1 MGTTTTT
8 KITSKSSTTS
18 EQEPESENIDIENE
32 SEAGDLIGEETD
44 DNDDDKDFA
53 AVYALIAIL
62 IIVAM
67 IAMVM
72 YLLHYKGKL
81 PQTFYNLG
89 RKQWKLVQPNETNE
103 AIIDDD
109 EKKHTEI
116 VKNGKKLENGGETD
130 VESANIDPASEKVAY
145 TSEKKPESN
154 GNGIANGTVNG
165 TAPGVA
171 DLTVTEESADTEAS
185 EAKKA
190 E

>member
-1 MGTTTTT
+1 MG
-8 KITSKSSTTS
+8 
-18 EQEPESENIDIENE
+18 DIENE

-44 DNDDDKDFA
+44 DNDDDKDLS

-67 IAMVM
+67 IGLVM

-103 AIIDDD
+103 AIID
-109 EKKHTEI
+109 E
-116 VKNGKKLENGGETD
+116 D
-130 VESANIDPASEKVAY
+130 VESAKIDPDTEKVAH

-154 GNGIANGTVNG
+154 GNGNGI
-165 TAPGVA
+165 APGVA

-190 E
+190 EE

>member
-1 MGTTTTT
+1 MG
-8 KITSKSSTTS
+8 
-18 EQEPESENIDIENE
+18 
-32 SEAGDLIGEETD
+32 
-44 DNDDDKDFA
+44 NDDDKDLS

-67 IAMVM
+67 IGLVM

-109 EKKHTEI
+109 EKKHPEI
-116 VKNGKKLENGGETD
+116 VK
-130 VESANIDPASEKVAY
+130 SAKIDPDTEKVAY

-154 GNGIANGTVNG
+154 GNGNGIANGTGNG

-185 EAKKA
+185 E
-190 E
+190 

>member
-1 MGTTTTT
+1 MG
-8 KITSKSSTTS
+8 
-18 EQEPESENIDIENE
+18 
-32 SEAGDLIGEETD
+32 SEASDLIGEETD
-44 DNDDDKDFA
+44 DTDDDKDFA
-53 AVYALIAIL
+53 AVHGLIAIL

-109 EKKHTEI
+109 EKKHPEI
-116 VKNGKKLENGGETD
+116 VKNGKTLANGGED
-130 VESANIDPASEKVAY
+130 VESANIDPASDKVAY

-154 GNGIANGTVNG
+154 GNGNGIANGTGNG
-165 TAPGVA
+165 TAPGVV

-190 E
+190 EESEPLKEQE

>member
-1 MGTTTTT
+1 MGT

-18 EQEPESENIDIENE
+18 EEEPESDDIDIE
-32 SEAGDLIGEETD
+32 
-44 DNDDDKDFA
+44 
-53 AVYALIAIL
+53 AVYALIDIL

-109 EKKHTEI
+109 EKKHPEI
-116 VKNGKKLENGGETD
+116 VKNGKKLENGGSED
-130 VESANIDPASEKVAY
+130 VESANIVPASEKVAY

-154 GNGIANGTVNG
+154 GNGI
-165 TAPGVA
+165 
-171 DLTVTEESADTEAS
+171 
-185 EAKKA
+185 
-190 E
+190 

>member
-1 MGTTTTT
+1 MG
-8 KITSKSSTTS
+8 
-18 EQEPESENIDIENE
+18 
-32 SEAGDLIGEETD
+32 
-44 DNDDDKDFA
+44 NDDDKDLS

-67 IAMVM
+67 IGLVM

-109 EKKHTEI
+109 EKKHPEI
-116 VKNGKKLENGGETD
+116 VKNGKKLENED
-130 VESANIDPASEKVAY
+130 VESAKIDPDTEKVAY

-154 GNGIANGTVNG
+154 GNGIANGTG
-165 TAPGVA
+165 
-171 DLTVTEESADTEAS
+171 
-185 EAKKA
+185 
-190 E
+190 

>member
-1 MGTTTTT
+1 MG
-8 KITSKSSTTS
+8 
-18 EQEPESENIDIENE
+18 
-32 SEAGDLIGEETD
+32 
-44 DNDDDKDFA
+44 

-62 IIVAM
+62 IVVAM
-67 IAMVM
+67 ISMVL

-109 EKKHTEI
+109 EKKHPEI
-116 VKNGKKLENGGETD
+116 VKNGKKLENGGSED

-154 GNGIANGTVNG
+154 GNGIANGTGNG

-185 EAKKA
+185 EA
-190 E
+190 EPL

>member
-1 MGTTTTT
+1 MG
-8 KITSKSSTTS
+8 TTS
-18 EQEPESENIDIENE
+18 EQEPESDDIDIETE

-44 DNDDDKDFA
+44 DTDDDKDFA

-62 IIVAM
+62 IIIAM
-67 IAMVM
+67 IGLVM

-109 EKKHTEI
+109 EKKHPEI
-116 VKNGKKLENGGETD
+116 VKNGKKLENED
-130 VESANIDPASEKVAY
+130 VESAKIDPDTEKVAY

-154 GNGIANGTVNG
+154 GNGNGIANGPGNG

-171 DLTVTEESADTEAS
+171 DLTVNEETADTEAS

-190 E
+190 EESEPLKEQE